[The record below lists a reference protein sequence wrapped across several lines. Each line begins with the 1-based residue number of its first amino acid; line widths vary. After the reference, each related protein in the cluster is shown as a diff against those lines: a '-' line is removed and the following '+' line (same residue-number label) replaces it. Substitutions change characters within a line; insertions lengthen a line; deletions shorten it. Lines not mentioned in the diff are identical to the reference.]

1 MTLVAKVRLFMAFLL
16 AMGSIGVLYMLYVGH
31 REVIIHI

>member
-16 AMGSIGVLYMLYVGH
+16 AMGTLGVLYMLGIVK
-31 REVIIHI
+31 